1 MTDSSERMDPF
12 GSQPI
17 TEWLRGCHNGEE
29 LAQHKLWQAV
39 SEIIIG
45 YCQRRPGRRT
55 IDGADGIANEA
66 FFQLLMG
73 LQENRCKKLADRHDL
88 LDILFHLC
96 KCRTIDS
103 QRRGDTKKRGEG
115 KQTDLDLNNQ
125 PSEDALKSMIGES
138 FEELLELVAKRY
150 ASRPEIRIFEHAY
163 LCDYKDQDLALKL
176 KDEQGKDM
184 CARQIQRRRQA
195 MIEWLKNK
203 VSRRE

>member
-1 MTDSSERMDPF
+1 
-12 GSQPI
+12 
-17 TEWLRGCHNGEE
+17 
-29 LAQHKLWQAV
+29 
-39 SEIIIG
+39 
-45 YCQRRPGRRT
+45 
-55 IDGADGIANEA
+55 
-66 FFQLLMG
+66 
-73 LQENRCKKLADRHDL
+73 
-88 LDILFHLC
+88 
-96 KCRTIDS
+96 
-103 QRRGDTKKRGEG
+103 
-115 KQTDLDLNNQ
+115 
-125 PSEDALKSMIGES
+125 MIGES